1 MINEAKYIKPT
12 YPFITNIY
20 IAQTSFIL
28 NEKLLLYIKFRKRI
42 LFYIIAFSYILPCVY
57 TNLNVN
63 NIQISFHLQNYSKH
77 IYECVGIE
85 FRAHRL
91 RLLVNGRQ
99 VTIFDPVQ
107 PLRRHAHQV
116 TPLRLRQSPT
126 YGQGKFSI
134 YSVQFTLRC

>member
-63 NIQISFHLQNYSKH
+63 NIQISFHL
-77 IYECVGIE
+77 
-85 FRAHRL
+85 
-91 RLLVNGRQ
+91 
-99 VTIFDPVQ
+99 
-107 PLRRHAHQV
+107 
-116 TPLRLRQSPT
+116 
-126 YGQGKFSI
+126 
-134 YSVQFTLRC
+134 